1 MIKLTTTSTF
11 LALVITCQYYSNINP
26 SEWDNSEYT
35 RHIKQSV
42 QVSDTN
48 TFMYIS
54 SKYMYVYFEHTPG
67 HSKYKYLSWYLFEP
81 WRKLPIV
88 VCFDWSL
95 FLHSHMAILFDLN
108 ESCRTG
114 STIMVLLK
122 ESMTLVTLREFSI
135 GSVVKHLKLPV
146 TDDFAGVVKIPKL
159 FKRDLTAKGDKI
171 WYFHFCGVIWLF
183 SRDTLIF
190 G

>member
-1 MIKLTTTSTF
+1 M
-11 LALVITCQYYSNINP
+11 
-26 SEWDNSEYT
+26 
-35 RHIKQSV
+35 
-42 QVSDTN
+42 QVSNTN
-48 TFMYIS
+48 TLLYIS
-54 SKYMYVYFEHTPG
+54 SKDIIKCMCILNTHLG
-67 HSKYKYLSWYLFEP
+67 HSKHNYLSWYLFGP

-88 VCFDWSL
+88 VRFDSSL
-95 FLHSHMAILFDLN
+95 FLHSHMAMLFELN

-135 GSVVKHLKLPV
+135 RSVVKHLKLPV

-159 FKRDLTAKGDKI
+159 FKRDLTAKGDQI
-171 WYFHFCGVIWLF
+171 YQYFHFCGVIWLF
-183 SRDTLIF
+183 SRYILIF